1 MHTVLTI
8 REGKDAD
15 DEEEED
21 NADQTPPDVILW
33 VALISTNKHS
43 TYVYMIWFTRWSYL
57 LTVMIHSEGYVTF
70 IVYCSGGIISNQP
83 LARGWWI
90 LGSG

>member
-15 DEEEED
+15 DEEEEN
-21 NADQTPPDVILW
+21 NADQSPPDVILW

-43 TYVYMIWFTRWSYL
+43 IYVDMIWFTRWSYL
-57 LTVMIHSEGYVTF
+57 LTAMVHSEGYATF
-70 IVYCSGGIISNQP
+70 IVYCSGESLA
-83 LARGWWI
+83 LAR
-90 LGSG
+90 